1 MIKLYY
7 NDYEYLLEV
16 DGIRCTGGMIEL
28 PTSHEYT
35 LSLCPYADGM
45 SWIPITAKLYVNDTC
60 DITSGVTTA
69 KVSDDEWI
77 LLPNFIPAVFSRGAE
92 VLLQRTYDEHTV
104 TVYSDIVTHLL
115 VENQHCFESVI
126 IPECPRIIEQ
136 IITQEGIL
144 FTAVSD
150 SSIVVIMYDYND
162 YKVILDTVADTVE
175 FDENGLT
182 ITTHLL
188 DSQGRIIREHLH
200 YNGGKYES
208 DGLTIDYSNHHKPPT
223 ELTAYDYIESI
234 LARDYDYADKILNIA
249 DMTSSLVREFIGD
262 YNTLIIANKSINT
275 NDNILLSNQKGK
287 YQSFH
292 LTIEDGKI
300 VDIDEC

>member
-16 DGIRCTGGMIEL
+16 DGIRCTGGMVEL

-35 LSLCPYADGM
+35 LSLCPYTDGV
-45 SWIPITAKLYVNDTC
+45 SWVPITAKLHINDTC
-60 DITSGVTTA
+60 DITSDLTTA
-69 KVSDDEWI
+69 KIGDDEWL
-77 LLPNFIPAVFSRGAE
+77 LLPNFVPAVISRGAE

-126 IPECPRIIEQ
+126 IPECPRVVER
-136 IITQEGIL
+136 IITREGLL

-150 SSIVVIMYDYND
+150 SYIVVILYDYID
-162 YKVILDTVADTVE
+162 YKIILDTVADKVD

-182 ITTHLL
+182 ITTHLH
-188 DSQGRIIREHLH
+188 DSQGRIISEHLH
-200 YNGGKYES
+200 YNGGTYES
-208 DGLTIDYSNHHKPPT
+208 DGIVIEYSNHHKPAC
-223 ELTAYDYIESI
+223 ELIAYDYIESI
-234 LARDYDYADKILNIA
+234 LARDYDYADKMLNIER
-249 DMTSSLVREFIGD
+249 MTSSVVREFIGD
-262 YNTLIIANKSINT
+262 YDTLIIANKCINPT
-275 NDNILLSNQKGK
+275 DNILLKNRKGN
-287 YQSFH
+287 YQRYH
-292 LTIEDGKI
+292 LTVEDGKI